1 MENGEINYLN
11 YNSFIYD
18 LPQIEEEL
26 GKIILSGKSLF
37 EDTLKFVNYLGE
49 GSKSEIMNR
58 FYEKYKQN
66 DLTQEEKEN
75 IAKYIKDK
83 KNNNENYDFKPIF
96 ISMKL
101 IIFYLTNNDY
111 TENDK
116 ISDILNAK
124 PYYLM
129 INQDCLDF
137 FKQESDFKS
146 DKIMNVFLLFEHL
159 CFNDLCNDLEEEYKS
174 ELDSKNKDK
183 IIQLLNK
190 NKINDSITIKDLAA
204 ALRRFISRYL
214 VGKNKKIGDLKEESS
229 LINKLDDPELWNE
242 KLGKLQNLKM
252 LISDALKDLNL
263 GIEQSYNFY
272 ELIKEQDE
280 EDIKNLLVQE
290 EEPKEITTKKSKRIK
305 QI

>member
-1 MENGEINYLN
+1 M
-11 YNSFIYD
+11 
-18 LPQIEEEL
+18 
-26 GKIILSGKSLF
+26 
-37 EDTLKFVNYLGE
+37 
-49 GSKSEIMNR
+49 
-58 FYEKYKQN
+58 
-66 DLTQEEKEN
+66 
-75 IAKYIKDK
+75 
-83 KNNNENYDFKPIF
+83 

-101 IIFYLTNNDY
+101 IIFFLTNNNY

-116 ISDILNAK
+116 ISDILSKK
-124 PYYLM
+124 PKYLM

-137 FKQESDFKS
+137 FNKEENNNIKS
-146 DKIMNVFLLFEHL
+146 DKILNVFLLFEHL
-159 CFNDLCNDLEEEYKS
+159 CFNDLCTDLEEEYKS
-174 ELDSKNKDK
+174 ELDLEDKGK
-183 IIQLLNK
+183 IIQLLNNNII
-190 NKINDSITIKDLAA
+190 NKSITIKDLSV

-214 VGKNKKIGDLKEESS
+214 IGKNKKIGSVKDKNSF
-229 LINKLDDPELWNE
+229 INKLDNPELWNE

>member
-1 MENGEINYLN
+1 MKNGEINYLN

-26 GKIILSGKSLF
+26 GKIILSGKCLF
-37 EDTLKFVNYLGE
+37 EDKLKFVNYFGE
-49 GSKSEIMNR
+49 GSKSEIMNK

-66 DLTQEEKEN
+66 ALTQEEKEN

-83 KNNNENYDFKPIF
+83 KNINENYDFKPIF

-137 FKQESDFKS
+137 FRQESDFKS

-159 CFNDLCNDLEEEYKS
+159 CFNDLCNYLEEEYKS

-229 LINKLDDPELWNE
+229 LINKLDNPELWNE
-242 KLGKLQNLKM
+242 KLGKLPSLKS
-252 LISDALKDLNL
+252 LISDTLKDVNL
-263 GIEQSYNFY
+263 TVGQSYNFY

-280 EDIKNLLVQE
+280 EEIKNLLVQDE
-290 EEPKEITTKKSKRIK
+290 EKIQKSTKGPRKIK
-305 QI
+305 KV